1 MPRTV
6 QATAL
11 ALWEEALA
19 GLRSGQ
25 RPAWVPMDEW
35 ERARG
40 IASGGT
46 AGWVGGHLGFL
57 EDLAF
62 NEAVRRTRP
71 TAGGAAS

>member
-6 QATAL
+6 HATAL

-25 RPAWVPMDEW
+25 RPAWVPADDW
-35 ERARG
+35 ERARE
-40 IASGGT
+40 IASGST
-46 AGWVGGHLGFL
+46 AGWAGGHLGFI

-62 NEAVRRTRP
+62 IEAVRRTRP
-71 TAGGAAS
+71 TASGAAS